1 MKPSLAIILLA
12 SILAAAPALAQ
23 QGFSQ
28 APAGYPPQQQQG
40 QQSMDYPGTPQ
51 QGSYPQGS
59 YPQSAQPNY
68 PNTPPGGYNQPPASS
83 GYSDMPQQSGS
94 NPMQQIGPGGMQAM
108 GQAQAILQAE
118 TRDFGVPPQAQLHRE
133 FHAPT
138 PNSIPGG
145 QLITTDR
152 LLALYQQGQQNGL
165 LVFDVLGAGPGQM
178 LPMAQNAVGA
188 AQPGSFSDQTQQQ
201 FGQYLEQV
209 TQGGKGR
216 PMVFYCQGVQCWMSY
231 NAALRAIHLG
241 YTQVYWYRG
250 GVEAWQQMQQISMSL
265 PQVQP
270 GQTMPANHPG
280 QGDAY
285 PQYPQGQR

>member
-1 MKPSLAIILLA
+1 MKPSLAIVLLA
-12 SILAAAPALAQ
+12 GLLLLPPALAQ
-23 QGFSQ
+23 QGFGQ
-28 APAGYPPQQQQG
+28 APAGYPQQQQP
-40 QQSMDYPGTPQ
+40 QQAQPMDYPGTPQ
-51 QGSYPQGS
+51 QGAYPQGA
-59 YPQSAQPNY
+59 YPQGAQPGY
-68 PNTPPGGYNQPPASS
+68 PNTPSGGYAQPPASS
-83 GYSDMPQQSGS
+83 SMPQGGGH
-94 NPMQQIGPGGMQAM
+94 PMRQMGPDGMQAM

-118 TRDFGVPPQAQLHRE
+118 TRDFGVPAPTQLHHE

-188 AQPGSFSDQTQQQ
+188 AQPGSFNDQTQQQ

-209 TQGGKGR
+209 TQGSKGR

-231 NAALRAIHLG
+231 NAALRAIQLG

-250 GVEAWQQMQQISMSL
+250 GVEAWQQMQQVSMSM
-265 PQVQP
+265 PQMPP
-270 GQTMPANHPG
+270 GQAMPANHPG
-280 QGDAY
+280 QSGAY